1 MINPDIVIVPTI
13 FAVPAIV
20 TVVILSFRHKE
31 RMAALQNSPAREAAL
46 ERRLERIEQAIETI
60 AVEVERMGEGQRF
73 VTKLLAAREP
83 AALES
88 TQNKP

>member
-20 TVVILSFRHKE
+20 TIVILSFRHRE
-31 RMAALQNSPAREAAL
+31 RMAALHNSPAREAAL

-83 AALES
+83 TALES
-88 TQNKP
+88 IQSKP